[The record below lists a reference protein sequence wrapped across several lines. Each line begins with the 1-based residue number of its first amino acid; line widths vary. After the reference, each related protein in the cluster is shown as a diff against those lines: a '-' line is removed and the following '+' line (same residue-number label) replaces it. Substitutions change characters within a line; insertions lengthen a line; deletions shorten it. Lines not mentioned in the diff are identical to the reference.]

1 MSRLQSL
8 TRSTPSIHQRF
19 SIRHLSTAPQPSS
32 SSLSSLITAS
42 SYSKP
47 HQNPSYGS
55 FLKWISGFAM
65 GSGLGLLYWSSPDSV
80 LTFADWSTVVP
91 GETLEDQPSSS
102 LFQKLSL
109 PEITARFLFGG
120 KSFLLTSSI
129 SMLIE
134 ERSSS
139 TMRNALGCEV
149 RLRSA

>member
-1 MSRLQSL
+1 
-8 TRSTPSIHQRF
+8 
-19 SIRHLSTAPQPSS
+19 
-32 SSLSSLITAS
+32 
-42 SYSKP
+42 
-47 HQNPSYGS
+47 
-55 FLKWISGFAM
+55 M

-120 KSFLLTSSI
+120 KSFLVTSSI
-129 SMLIE
+129 SVSFGYRICLFDFGVGLLQMLIE

-149 RLRSA
+149 RLRR